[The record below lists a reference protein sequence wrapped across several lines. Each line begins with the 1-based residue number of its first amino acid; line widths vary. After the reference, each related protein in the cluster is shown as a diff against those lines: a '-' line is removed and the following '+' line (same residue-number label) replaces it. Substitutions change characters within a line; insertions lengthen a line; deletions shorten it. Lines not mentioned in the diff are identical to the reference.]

1 MGAFPW
7 DKYKKTGPSTACS
20 CSAVHHCSGHCVG
33 TVKVHYSLSAFELP
47 DALVL
52 VVGIGVFKLPKLSI
66 HLPGGAVLIL
76 TIVVK
81 HFSSCPSNQGKF
93 LLHYQFI

>member
-20 CSAVHHCSGHCVG
+20 CSAVHPSGRHCVG
-33 TVKVHYSLSAFELP
+33 TVKVYNSLSAFELL

-52 VVGIGVFKLPKLSI
+52 VVGIGVFKLPKLSF

-76 TIVVK
+76 TYIVK
-81 HFSSCPSNQGKF
+81 HSSSCPSNQGKF
-93 LLHYQFI
+93 